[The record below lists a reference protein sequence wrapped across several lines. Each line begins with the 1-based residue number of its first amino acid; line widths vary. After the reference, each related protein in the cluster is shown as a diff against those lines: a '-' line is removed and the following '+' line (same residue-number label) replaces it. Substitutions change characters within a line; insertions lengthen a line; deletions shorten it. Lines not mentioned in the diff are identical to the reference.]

1 VRQTLQQTFP
11 HVSLV
16 LDAPV
21 QMQRELTQLLKVS
34 GTLSPSDLEAQL
46 GTIAQSSVEPRPY
59 PTEIA
64 FNNNEGRFGA
74 WRGSEESLNAV
85 IQTMERAGW
94 QVRIEGTDML
104 VRPPMP

>member
-1 VRQTLQQTFP
+1 MV
-11 HVSLV
+11 
-16 LDAPV
+16 
-21 QMQRELTQLLKVS
+21 
-34 GTLSPSDLEAQL
+34 SDLEAQL

-74 WRGSEESLNAV
+74 WKGSEESLNAV

-94 QVRIEGTDML
+94 QVRIEGTDLL
-104 VRPPMP
+104 VRPPLP